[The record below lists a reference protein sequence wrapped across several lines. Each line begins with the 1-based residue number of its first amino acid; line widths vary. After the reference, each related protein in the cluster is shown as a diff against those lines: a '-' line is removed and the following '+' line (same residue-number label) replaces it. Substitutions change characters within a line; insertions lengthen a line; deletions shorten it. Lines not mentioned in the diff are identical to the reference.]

1 MGDFF
6 HDSKYQVIQAWSGKV
21 KTITSKDFLDVFG
34 SGKYFP
40 PEGATVFEANNSDV
54 KWFIGGAKDSKPG
67 HWNAS
72 NNLIKVKLK
81 PVDTDYTLDGF
92 SLFNH
97 SVSQTSQFPNMAFSP
112 GITVESTDDRLL
124 GFTVNG
130 KNLDCPGREL
140 FLSNEIRIV

>member
-1 MGDFF
+1 MEDFF

-21 KTITSKDFLDVFG
+21 KTITSKDFLDIFG

-81 PVDTDYTLDGF
+81 PVDNDYTLDGF
-92 SLFNH
+92 SLYNH
-97 SVSQTSQFPNMAFSP
+97 NVSQTFQFPNMAFSP
-112 GITVESTDDRLL
+112 RITV
-124 GFTVNG
+124 G
-130 KNLDCPGREL
+130 
-140 FLSNEIRIV
+140 